1 MDYMH
6 KRGDFEDWITA
17 VDVKAMKGQKAADDY
32 EQQAMTALNKYYD
45 AWEVRLREQGLIGS
59 NQFYKRDISRRQLRI
74 EELNENLKAVKT
86 NSEKAFIKRA
96 IANQQREIDR
106 QTAILNEAGPDPK
119 VMPPNETIFRPRYW
133 DRNIIKKNREEF
145 EQVLFRWFKR

>member
-45 AWEVRLREQGLIGS
+45 AWEVRLREQGLIGKKKETF
-59 NQFYKRDISRRQLRI
+59 QDV
-74 EELNENLKAVKT
+74 NL
-86 NSEKAFIKRA
+86 E
-96 IANQQREIDR
+96 
-106 QTAILNEAGPDPK
+106 
-119 VMPPNETIFRPRYW
+119 
-133 DRNIIKKNREEF
+133 
-145 EQVLFRWFKR
+145 